1 MKKCCFWVSLSL
13 VLIFSG
19 CKDPAETIPAYVEIK
34 PFTVNAEGGAG
45 WQKITEAYLYV
56 NREYLGAYTL
66 PAIVPVLADGE
77 SLIYAY
83 PGVKENGALG
93 TPNIYP
99 FLLRHEQTLPL
110 AGGQTTVLQPA
121 TAYNT
126 DAKYPWTL
134 NRTTFDGGSSIVF
147 ENRDSDDNSTYMLS
161 TDGAFSGKSLLMEV
175 NMAHPTIQ
183 IASETVVL
191 PTDNNQVWLEMQH
204 RNDLIFK
211 VYLVGKNSNAD
222 EIIQGPYQ
230 INPKAEWS
238 KIYLNLTSLLVTS
251 QQENYRL
258 LIQVTLPTDD
268 AGQYTQ
274 TTGSVRLDNLRLV
287 HY

>member
-1 MKKCCFWVSLSL
+1 MKKRSFWGLL
-13 VLIFSG
+13 PFVLFFSG
-19 CKDPAETIPAYVEIK
+19 CKDAAEPIPAYVEIK

-66 PAIVPVLADGE
+66 PASVPVLAEGE

-83 PGVKENGALG
+83 PGVKENGRLA

-99 FLLRHEQTLPL
+99 FLLRHEQTLSL
-110 AGGQTTVLQPA
+110 TGGQTTVLQPV
-121 TAYNT
+121 TAYDT

-134 NRTTFDGGSSIVF
+134 DRTTFDGVSSVVF
-147 ENRDSDDNSTYMLS
+147 ENRDGDDQTTYVLS
-161 TDGAFSGKSLLMEV
+161 TDSAYAGKSLLMEV
-175 NMAHPTIQ
+175 NTAHPTIL

-191 PTDNNQVWLEMQH
+191 PTDNNQVWVEMH
-204 RNDLIFK
+204 YRNDLNFE
-211 VYLVGKNSNAD
+211 VYLAGKSSGTN
-222 EIIQGPYQ
+222 EVIQGPFF
-230 INPKAEWS
+230 INTRTAWN
-238 KIYLNLTSLLVTS
+238 KIYLNLTSLLVDS
-251 QQENYRL
+251 QQETYRL
-258 LIQVTLPTDD
+258 LFKVTLPTDN
-268 AGQYTQ
+268 AGNYTQ